1 MSQTSTQE
9 TTKKA
14 TAQNGEGQRTKR
26 ESGWPYSEV
35 CPSVAAANWL
45 TLELFIP
52 QPSTLVCGRLDL
64 VKPGLY
70 GMAIFSFLLVITYLS
85 VPQVRGGRKEK
96 ACPSPSF

>member
-14 TAQNGEGQRTKR
+14 TAYHNGEGQRRGGAGPT
-26 ESGWPYSEV
+26 
-35 CPSVAAANWL
+35 VAAANWL
-45 TLELFIP
+45 TLQLFIS

-64 VKPGLY
+64 VKPRLY
-70 GMAIFSFLLVITYLS
+70 EMVIFSFLLVITHLG

-96 ACPSPSF
+96 ACPSPNF